1 MAGKDQFQIS
11 HNTFGGQVDV
21 GGVERR
27 KKINGLTTCHQQG
40 VLHHFPGLSFR
51 LHFPFFFTPVKH
63 QPDGEGGLFTMSL
76 LLLLLLLL
84 CGSQLQ
90 AGDYALQV
98 KRVVKAQEG
107 LCILVPC
114 SFSSPE
120 IHWYNSFSAYGY
132 WFKEIRK
139 SSLDFP
145 VATNNENKIL
155 EPGTQGRFQLL
166 GDLLKRDC
174 SLLIKDVYWRDTAKY
189 FFRIERG
196 FEKYSFLDGFT
207 LQVEALTQKPDIFIP
222 EILEPGH
229 PVTAVCLFSWTS
241 EQCPTPS
248 FSWTGAAVSTQEP
261 RQQSCYYS
269 VLSFTARLEHHDTE
283 LTCRLEFSRKSM
295 KRTVQLSVAFPE
307 LLGDTPHLEVQQ
319 GQSLRLLCTADS
331 HPPAALSWALE
342 DRVLSWSS
350 PVGSRSLALELPWVK
365 AADAGRYTCQAEN
378 TLGSQQHTLDLSVLY
393 PPEDL
398 RVTVSQE
405 NRTVLQI
412 LRNVTSLPVLEGQS
426 LYLVCVTYSNPPASL
441 SWAGGTQTLIPTQ
454 SSEPGVLELPL
465 VQREHEGEFTCAAQ
479 NPLGARSISLSLS
492 VHYPPQMS
500 SPSCSWEAEG
510 LHCHCSSLAWP
521 APFLRWRLGED
532 LLEGN
537 SSNASFKVTFSSLG
551 PWVNSSVSLFGE
563 VGPSLWLSCEARNTH
578 GAQTT
583 SVLLLPDKDSPSAFS
598 KGAVLGFGITALLA
612 LCLIMILVKTL
623 QKKGAHDET
632 SRPKLSRGST
642 VLDYINVFPKTR
654 SLARKCK
661 AKPETPSRVP
671 PLDAQFP
678 KSKKNQEEPHVTSP
692 GCPGPRSSS
701 QAPVSENNPEEL
713 HYAALT
719 FSRLRLGDTQDPQD
733 AQDASSDYAEVRFH

>member
-1 MAGKDQFQIS
+1 MWGEWRERKRSTASQLAIS
-11 HNTFGGQVDV
+11 
-21 GGVERR
+21 
-27 KKINGLTTCHQQG
+27 
-40 VLHHFPGLSFR
+40 VLHHFPALSFR
-51 LHFPFFFTPVKH
+51 RYFPFSFTPVKH
-63 QPDGEGGLFTMSL
+63 RPDGEGGLFMMSL
-76 LLLLLLLL
+76 LLLLLSLLL

-90 AGDYALQV
+90 AGDYVLQV

-120 IHWYNSFSAYGY
+120 ARWYNAFSAYGY

-139 SSLDFP
+139 PSLDFP
-145 VATNNENKIL
+145 VATNNENKLL

-174 SLLIKDVYWRDTAKY
+174 SLLIKDVYWRDAARY

-196 FEKYSFLDGFT
+196 FEKFSFLDGFT

-241 EQCPTPS
+241 EQCPAPS

-261 RQQSCYYS
+261 RQQFSYYS

-283 LTCRLEFSRKSM
+283 LTCRLEFSRKNM
-295 KRTVQLSVAFPE
+295 QRTVRLSVAYAPRSLAISIFRDNVSVAE
-307 LLGDTPHLEVQQ
+307 LPGDTPHLEVQQ
-319 GQSLRLLCTADS
+319 GQSLHLLCTADS
-331 HPPAALSWALE
+331 QPPAALSWALE

-350 PVGSRSLALELPWVK
+350 PVGSRSLALELRWVK
-365 AADAGRYTCQAEN
+365 AADTGRYTCQAEN
-378 TLGSQQHTLDLSVLY
+378 MLGSQQRTLDLSVLY

-398 RVTVSQE
+398 RVTVSQA

-412 LRNVTSLPVLEGQS
+412 LRNVTSLAVLEGQS

-465 VQREHEGEFTCAAQ
+465 VQREHEGEFTCTAQ

-492 VHYPPQMS
+492 VHY
-500 SPSCSWEAEG
+500 
-510 LHCHCSSLAWP
+510 
-521 APFLRWRLGED
+521 
-532 LLEGN
+532 
-537 SSNASFKVTFSSLG
+537 
-551 PWVNSSVSLFGE
+551 
-563 VGPSLWLSCEARNTH
+563 
-578 GAQTT
+578 
-583 SVLLLPDKDSPSAFS
+583 KDSPSAFS

-612 LCLIMILVKTL
+612 LCLIMIIVKTL
-623 QKKGAHDET
+623 QKKGSHDKT
-632 SRPKLSRGST
+632 LRPKLSRGST

-654 SLARKCK
+654 SLARNCK

-671 PLDAQFP
+671 PLDAQSP
-678 KSKKNQEEPHVTSP
+678 KSKKNQEEPHVTPP

-701 QAPVSENNPEEL
+701 QAPVSEHNPEEL

-719 FSRLRLGDTQDPQD
+719 FSRLRLGETQD